1 MHTIFLVRAGFVL
14 LVGFAF
20 YSGRTITSDKIFD
33 ELKSLTEF
41 AESCLPDD
49 SEDIIEETTLNS
61 ASLVKATQCN

>member
-20 YSGRTITSDKIFD
+20 DSWRTSTSDKISE
-33 ELKSLTEF
+33 ELESLAEF

-49 SEDIIEETTLNS
+49 NEGIIEETNTKFCLIG
-61 ASLVKATQCN
+61 